1 MRSIVIAAAMALG
14 LGLAGIQASSATPV
28 NGGAIHNAAQLNQTT
43 DVVHWRWRHHWWW
56 RHHHRRHWW
65 R

>member
-14 LGLAGIQASSATPV
+14 LSLAGIQASSAAPM

-43 DVVHWRWRHHWWW
+43 DVAHWRWRHHHWWW

-65 R
+65 

>member
-1 MRSIVIAAAMALG
+1 MRSVVIAAAMALG
-14 LGLAGIQASSATPV
+14 LGLVGIQASSAAPV
-28 NGGAIHNAAQLNQTT
+28 NGTAIHNAAQLNHTT

-65 R
+65 W